1 MSKIV
6 RDEDGNVYN
15 MKEGEY
21 ISKMPASFW
30 WFLLPLG
37 FALVGGLIMYFV
49 LRNRDRHSANFG
61 LVVGI
66 VMTVM
71 WWLILSVIGLYYG
84 STSGVGYV

>member
-6 RDEDGNVYN
+6 RDDEGNEYN
-15 MKEGEY
+15 MIQGQL
-21 ISKMPASFW
+21 IRQAPASFW
-30 WFLLPLG
+30 WFMLPL
-37 FALVGGLIMYFV
+37 FVAFIGGIIMYIA
-49 LRNRDRHSANFG
+49 LRNKDRHSANFG

-66 VMTVM
+66 MMTIM